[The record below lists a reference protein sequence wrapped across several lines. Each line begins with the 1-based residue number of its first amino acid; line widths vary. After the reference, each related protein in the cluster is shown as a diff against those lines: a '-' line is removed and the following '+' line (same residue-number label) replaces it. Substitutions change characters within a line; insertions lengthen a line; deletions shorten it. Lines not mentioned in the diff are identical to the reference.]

1 MLRGKK
7 AVIFDMDG
15 SLVDSMWIWP
25 EVDRIYME
33 KYGLKQ
39 PADFHKAIEGKSY
52 TETAQY
58 FVDTFHDL
66 HRSVDQVKEEWKEMT
81 MELYSTKVLP
91 KPGAVD
97 FLKAMR
103 QKGVLLGI
111 ATSND
116 RVLAEAALKAQG
128 IFGYFDSV
136 RTSCEV
142 AAGKPAPDVYL
153 KVAEDLSVS
162 PSSCLVFEDVPNG
175 ILAGKNAGMEVCAV
189 DDVFS
194 RPDEQE
200 KKRLADYFIHDFYE
214 IRDNTYERCG
224 QNGK

>member
-1 MLRGKK
+1 MEKQKTDGERKRRIMLRGKK

-162 PSSCLVFEDVPNG
+162 PSSCLVFEDVPCRVQPFDPVGPPAVVHLDTDEAN
-175 ILAGKNAGMEVCAV
+175 AAGMTG
-189 DDVFS
+189 
-194 RPDEQE
+194 PQMG
-200 KKRLADYFIHDFYE
+200 E
-214 IRDNTYERCG
+214 IVEIGN
-224 QNGK
+224 